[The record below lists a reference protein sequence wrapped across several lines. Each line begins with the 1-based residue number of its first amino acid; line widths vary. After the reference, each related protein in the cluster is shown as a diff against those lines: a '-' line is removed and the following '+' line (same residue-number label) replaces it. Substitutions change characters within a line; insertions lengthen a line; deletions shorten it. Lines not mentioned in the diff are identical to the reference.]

1 MNIDKG
7 SPLARA
13 IKFDYM
19 GTIKICGVMHTL
31 YMNDFL
37 GIIIQMEENSPDKYV
52 FISEPGQVRYY
63 LSLDKLLGNH
73 PIIKSKASNEYG

>member
-1 MNIDKG
+1 MNMDKG

-19 GTIKICGVMHTL
+19 GTLKICGVMHTL
-31 YMNDFL
+31 YMNDCL
-37 GIIIQMEENSPDKYV
+37 GIIIQTEEDNSDKYV
-52 FISEPGQVRYY
+52 LISEPGPVKYY

-73 PIIKSKASNEYG
+73 PIIKSKASDEYG